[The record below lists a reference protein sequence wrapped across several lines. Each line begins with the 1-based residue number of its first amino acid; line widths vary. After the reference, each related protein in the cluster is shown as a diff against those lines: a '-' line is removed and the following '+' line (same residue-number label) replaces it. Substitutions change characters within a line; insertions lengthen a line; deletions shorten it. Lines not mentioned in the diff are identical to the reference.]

1 MKITRRTLLATT
13 LLLSLGVAHAQKLKT
28 EKFVDGSGHVGVAPG
43 WKLADSGSG
52 GAILSGPG
60 GAAMQLGQFRFV
72 LAHNFDQMTLTPGV
86 NPEVPRV
93 HLNDPVRAMI
103 DATMVLVRQG
113 IISKLKLKGV
123 EPAPWI
129 TAGRAALIRYS
140 FVYQGKPV
148 EAYGLFIIAQT
159 DQQSGTYFY
168 SFVTAPPEVYAKR
181 FPEMKAMWNSWS
193 VSQKTLQERMDNAAK
208 IIGEID
214 VPSNLDTFQ
223 QKQRLSALA
232 AARNFQK
239 FIRDD
244 KS

>member
-1 MKITRRTLLATT
+1 MKLTQTLVALTMLFVA
-13 LLLSLGVAHAQKLKT
+13 GAAHAQKLKT

-60 GAAMQLGQFRFV
+60 GAAMQLGQFRTVF
-72 LAHNFDQMTLTPGV
+72 AHNFDQMTLTPGV

-168 SFVTAPPEVYAKR
+168 SFVTASPETYARR

-208 IIGEID
+208 SIGEID
-214 VPSNLDTFQ
+214 MPGKLNAIHQNKRAAGERMAKQFQ
-223 QKQRLSALA
+223 GY
-232 AARNFQK
+232 
-239 FIRDD
+239 IRDD
-244 KS
+244 KQ

>member
-1 MKITRRTLLATT
+1 MTRKTIVVVATMFAMT
-13 LLLSLGVAHAQKLKT
+13 AYAHAQKLKT
-28 EKFVDGSGHVGVAPG
+28 EKFADGSGHVGVAAG
-43 WKLADSGSG
+43 WKMADSGSG
-52 GAILSGPG
+52 GAVLTGPG
-60 GAAMQLGQFRFV
+60 GAMVQLGQFRFV
-72 LAHNFDQMTLTPGV
+72 YAHNYDQMTIVPGV
-86 NPEVPRV
+86 NPEVARV
-93 HLNDPVRAMI
+93 HLNDPVRAFI
-103 DATMVLVRQG
+103 DATMVLQRQG
-113 IISKLKLKGV
+113 LISRLKLKGV

-168 SFVTAPPEVYAKR
+168 SAVMASPEAYAKR

-214 VPSNLDTFQ
+214 VPSNLDNFQ
-223 QKQRLSALA
+223 QKQRLNALA

-239 FIRDD
+239 YIRDD
-244 KS
+244 KN